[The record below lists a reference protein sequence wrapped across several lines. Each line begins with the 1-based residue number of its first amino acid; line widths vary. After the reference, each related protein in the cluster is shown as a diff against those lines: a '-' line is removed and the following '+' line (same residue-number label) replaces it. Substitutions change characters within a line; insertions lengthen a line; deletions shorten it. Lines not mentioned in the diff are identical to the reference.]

1 MSKGKSAIF
10 WELRKSIGQHKFS
23 TRPDG
28 EIIGSMKG
36 KKDPTYKDPAK
47 REKRDLRIAGY
58 GAAGKSPALLQSHP
72 LRGIP

>member
-47 REKRDLRIAGY
+47 RAETG
-58 GAAGKSPALLQSHP
+58 PAHCRVRGQRESHPRPQSHP
-72 LRGIP
+72 PRGIP